1 MMKNLYN
8 NLWRILVAGFLLV
21 ACTEDKGNYDYRNLT
36 ELEISGVDDN
46 ISVLTHNRLQLT
58 PDFGTSALP
67 DDRYEFE
74 WKVINQDIE
83 NEVETVIGNTRN
95 LDYEVTLNADV
106 YTLYFTV
113 TEKDTGIYW
122 QKNYTLTVSDT
133 TSEGWMVLCSD
144 EEGRARLDMVSKVTG
159 DTYFDLLKNYS
170 EISQWKGP
178 RKIQSLSS
186 TMTDAQSPFYLLT
199 DDGAT
204 RLGKNNF
211 EWKEEYNFAYEA
223 AANGASLRPYSITA
237 AGLGKMIVSGKEAY
251 YCERGMGIDGL
262 YQSVVNKTFTVNTQ
276 LHTLM

>member
-186 TMTDAQSPFYLLT
+186 TMTDAQSPFYLLNSFSRIFRS
-199 DDGAT
+199 AT
-204 RLGKNNF
+204 SAVR
-211 EWKEEYNFAYEA
+211 W
-223 AANGASLRPYSITA
+223 RSIP
-237 AGLGKMIVSGKEAY
+237 
-251 YCERGMGIDGL
+251 D
-262 YQSVVNKTFTVNTQ
+262 
-276 LHTLM
+276 